1 MTVESLTLLEQRQPF
16 LNFNVPQFEMKKKM
30 VKRKWK
36 KKRLKVRNKYCTF
49 KIV

>member
-1 MTVESLTLLEQRQPF
+1 MIVESLTLLEQRQPF
-16 LNFNVPQFEMKKKM
+16 LNVPQFEMKKKM